1 MSNHFVTCDSVNG
14 FHTFLP
20 ATENWFIKKPV
31 RSWEMQKA
39 FKIKGKKK
47 EIKGKIRRNKRDAK
61 KIPRCREKIFQT
73 RDNFEKMDLSAG

>member
-47 EIKGKIRRNKRDAK
+47 GNKRENK
-61 KIPRCREKIFQT
+61 EKQERRQENSPMSGKNIPNK
-73 RDNFEKMDLSAG
+73 G